1 MMSLSGQIRFCTRAQ
16 LALGGSLLIMVAA
29 FVFLGYQPTNRRLR
43 SVEAGIDSKEQ
54 ELTTNLHK
62 DEILSSVKQDVN
74 HLLVQL
80 DGAKKLP
87 KDDDIS
93 GFAND
98 LTRISQETQL
108 AKPPKYT
115 PNHNLHERGDLFSKY
130 GIQIEV
136 QGNFVNVFNF
146 IRETENLPRLT
157 RVKSIELHP
166 DPNPA
171 HIGQV
176 TADLTMELYFSAD
189 QP

>member
-1 MMSLSGQIRFCTRAQ
+1 MMSLSSQTRFCSRAQ
-16 LALGGSLLIMVAA
+16 LALSGSLLIIAAA
-29 FVFLGYQPTNRRLR
+29 FVFLGYLPATHRLKA
-43 SVEAGIDSKEQ
+43 VQINIDTKED
-54 ELTTNLHK
+54 ELHTNLNK
-62 DEILSSVKQDVN
+62 DQILASVKQDVN
-74 HLLVQL
+74 RLLVQL
-80 DGAKKLP
+80 GGAKKLP

-108 AKPPKYT
+108 NKPPKYT
-115 PNHNLHERGDLFSKY
+115 PNHSLPEKGDLFSKY

-136 QGNFVNVFNF
+136 QGNFLNVFNF

-166 DPNPA
+166 DSV
-171 HIGQV
+171 HVGQV
-176 TADLTMELYFSAD
+176 TADMTMELYFSAE